1 MKLLSPI
8 ELNPNTCLVCLPTW
22 NTNRTIQDKLCTV
35 TGYGFQHEC
44 NWFFFES

>member
-22 NTNRTIQDKLCTV
+22 NTNRTSLMQDKLCTV

-44 NWFFFES
+44 K